1 MEEEKTVANKAVLLL
16 CVAVGLATKEMPA
29 MGQETRPRK
38 TLWVGSQPELSDEV
52 LALWTPIQ
60 AD

>member
-1 MEEEKTVANKAVLLL
+1 
-16 CVAVGLATKEMPA
+16 